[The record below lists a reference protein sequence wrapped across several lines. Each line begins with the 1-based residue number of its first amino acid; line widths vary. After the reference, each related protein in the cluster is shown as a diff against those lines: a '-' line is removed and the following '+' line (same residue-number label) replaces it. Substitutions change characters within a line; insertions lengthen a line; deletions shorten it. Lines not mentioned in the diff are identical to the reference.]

1 MKATQLRN
9 RILAFFVGIALFIS
23 ALFGA
28 ASFLFAYSIEDRF
41 FIALL
46 NDEAQTIATQL
57 AAGEQAKP
65 RLAFIQY
72 YPKPTDL
79 PKAVQDKLAQEPN
92 RIEFS
97 GEGEAHYH
105 LKKLPSGYL
114 VAEVSEQLVVRK
126 IKGGMLT
133 FILVLFGG
141 VLVVALV
148 LAFVSLMMAKRLVKP
163 LDTLVK
169 IVEDAPVERLPQNFS
184 QQFVNDEIGA
194 FAKTLEQALARIRRF
209 ISREQAFTRDVS
221 HELRTPVAITQS
233 SLTLLKQTQ
242 LDDKQAELVGRI
254 ADAQHQI
261 TQSLEVLL
269 ALAREETLTTAQTRV
284 LPVVE
289 QVILNQ
295 AEKIADKDID
305 VEVEVATSVTL
316 PIASSALQLLLNN
329 LVGNAFTHIHSGVV
343 TISASTQ
350 TITVADTGQGIAPQ
364 QLKTLFEPGAK
375 GPDSKGMGMGLSMVK
390 RLCEKLDIE
399 LSVSSSEAGSVF
411 CLKFPDGDS
420 QISH

>member
-9 RILAFFVGIALFIS
+9 RILVFFVGIALFIS

-57 AAGEQAKP
+57 AAGEQAKS

-72 YPKPTDL
+72 YPKLTDL
-79 PKAVQDKLAQEPN
+79 PKAVQDVLAQEPN

-105 LKKLPSGYL
+105 LKKIPNGYL

-133 FILVLFGG
+133 FILILFGG

-184 QQFVNDEIGA
+184 GQFVNDEIGA

-209 ISREQAFTRDVS
+209 INREQAFTRDVS

-233 SLTLLKQTQ
+233 SLTLLKQTP

-289 QVILNQ
+289 LVILNQ

-316 PIASSALQLLLNN
+316 PIAPSALQLLLNN

-350 TITVADTGQGIAPQ
+350 TLMVADTGQGIAKQ

-420 QISH
+420 QVN

>member
-1 MKATQLRN
+1 M
-9 RILAFFVGIALFIS
+9 FIS
-23 ALFGA
+23 ALFSA

-46 NDEAQTIATQL
+46 NDEARTIATQL
-57 AAGEQAKP
+57 EGGQEVRP

-72 YPKPTDL
+72 YPELTDL
-79 PKAVQDKLAQEPN
+79 PQVVQEMLAQEPN

-126 IKGGMLT
+126 IKGGMLK
-133 FILVLFGG
+133 FILVLSGG
-141 VLVVALV
+141 VLGVALV

-184 QQFVNDEIGA
+184 GQFVNDEIGA

-221 HELRTPVAITQS
+221 HELRTPVAVTQS
-233 SLTLLKQTQ
+233 SLTLLKQTP
-242 LDDKQAELVGRI
+242 LNDKQTELVGRI

-295 AEKIADKDID
+295 AEKIAGKDIE
-305 VEVEVATSVTL
+305 VEVEVSSQLTL
-316 PIASSALQLLLNN
+316 PIAPSALQLLLSN
-329 LVGNAFTHIHSGVV
+329 LVGNAFTHIHCGVV
-343 TISASTQ
+343 TISASTHG
-350 TITVADTGQGIAPQ
+350 ITVLDTGHGIAPQ
-364 QLKTLFEPGAK
+364 QLKTLFEPGVK
-375 GPDSKGMGMGLSMVK
+375 GPQSKGMGMGLSMVK

-411 CLKFPDGDS
+411 CLKFPGGDS
-420 QISH
+420 QVNQ